1 MFASEGSEALHRLP
15 WEAVVAPSLEAFQ
28 ARLDVAVGSLA
39 CWLTTLH
46 IAGG

>member
-28 ARLDVAVGSLA
+28 ARLDGVWGSLS
-39 CWLTTLH
+39 C
-46 IAGG
+46 